1 MGKKIFMIAGESSG
15 DLHGSSLAKA
25 LQSASPD
32 LTLLGLGGSQM
43 REAGVNI
50 LADPTT
56 LAVVGLVEVLR
67 HLGAFRDL
75 FNFAVRA
82 LDEHKPDLVILI
94 DYPGFNLRFAR
105 EVKRR
110 GIRLVYY
117 ISPQLW
123 AWDHGRIAQIKAT
136 VDHMIVVLPFEQKL
150 YEQHGVPVTFVGHP
164 LLDQV
169 KPELNRLQTLERL
182 GLADGMPVV
191 GLLPGS
197 REGEVRRLLPALLA
211 ACDRLQKNL
220 PSTTRFLLIKAPHL
234 PWKLYR
240 DALKRASVEPKVL
253 ERWDYDSLYAC
264 DLVLVAS
271 GTATLECAL
280 LERPMLIIYKS
291 NWLTYLIGR
300 ILVRI
305 PTIGLV
311 NIVAGC
317 SVVPELVQHD
327 ASPARIARATE
338 ALWAS
343 AERREAMKL
352 AFRKIRASLGT
363 PGASKRAAQAMLQ
376 ELESV
381 PGTP

>member
-56 LAVVGLVEVLR
+56 LAVVGLVEVLQ

-75 FNFAVRA
+75 FNLAVRA
-82 LDEHKPDLVILI
+82 LDEHKPELVILI

-105 EVKRR
+105 EAKRR

-136 VDHMIVVLPFEQKL
+136 VDRMIVVLPFEQKL

-197 REGEVRRLLPALLA
+197 REGEVRRLLPAFLA

-240 DALKRASVEPKVL
+240 DALKHASVEPKVL

-300 ILVRI
+300 VLVRI

-327 ASPARIARATE
+327 ASPARIARATD

-343 AERREAMKL
+343 AERREAMKV

-363 PGASKRAAQAMLQ
+363 PGASKRAAQAVLQ

-381 PGTP
+381 P